1 MFILINSEKDE
12 GVECNI
18 IGIMSNISILPKL
31 ITDMI
36 EELLNPLIRK
46 NLEDGGKQRIKHSLL
61 IGNMNGINR
70 ELLRSFKILEL
81 G

>member
-1 MFILINSEKDE
+1 MFILINSEKDR

-18 IGIMSNISILPKL
+18 IGIVSKMNIIGILLKL

-36 EELLNPLIRK
+36 EEFLNPLIRE

-61 IGNMNGINR
+61 IGDTNGINR
-70 ELLRSFKILEL
+70 ELLRPFKI
-81 G
+81 